1 MQITVDG
8 QDLYEITENE
18 MDVLKY
24 MLPSTTLD
32 ADCKR
37 RLEWVLRHKLEKC
50 YVSLKNY
57 YMPILEA
64 DPEITV
70 VPVDNEAF
78 FNMVKVRPDYKDRDT
93 RDAEQAAVDSAAP
106 QAASR

>member
-8 QDLYEITENE
+8 QDLYEVTDNQ

-24 MLPSTTLD
+24 MLPSATLD

-37 RLEWVLRHKLEKC
+37 RLEWVLRHKIERC
-50 YVSLKNY
+50 YVNLKNY
-57 YMPILEA
+57 YMPILNA
-64 DPEITV
+64 DPEVTQ

-78 FNMVKVRPDYKDRDT
+78 FNMVKVRPDYKDRDA
-93 RDAEQAAVDSAAP
+93 RDAEQAAADSVAP
-106 QAASR
+106 QTDS

>member
-24 MLPSTTLD
+24 MLPSATLD

-37 RLEWVLRHKLEKC
+37 RLEWVLRHKVEKC
-50 YVSLKNY
+50 YVNLKNDW
-57 YMPILEA
+57 MPILQA
-64 DPEITV
+64 DPSVTQ
-70 VPVDNEAF
+70 VPLDNKAF
-78 FNMVKVRPDYKDRDT
+78 FDMVKVRPDYKDRDI
-93 RDAEQAAVDSAAP
+93 RDAELAAAES
-106 QAASR
+106 